1 MPYVPN
7 RHLAIVEKTKLTDY
21 LLSPSHPAGRSK
33 AGFFGRFGF
42 DASNWEKLQES
53 LLRHIA
59 AAENATAMETQF
71 GTKYIIEASLEAP
84 DGRRP
89 HIRSVWF
96 IEVGQHVPKLV
107 TVVPL
112 PGGSQ

>member
-1 MPYVPN
+1 MPFVPN

-33 AGFFGRFGF
+33 AVFLSRFGF
-42 DASNWEKLQES
+42 DASNWEALQKS
-53 LLRHIA
+53 LLRHVA
-59 AAENATAMETQF
+59 VAENATALETQF
-71 GTKYIIEASLEAP
+71 GIKYMIEASLETP

-96 IEVGQHVPKLV
+96 IENGQQEPKLV

-112 PGGSQ
+112 PGGSE

>member
-1 MPYVPN
+1 MSSVPN

-33 AGFFGRFGF
+33 AAFLSRFGF
-42 DASNWEKLQES
+42 SAANWETLQES
-53 LLRHIA
+53 LLHHVA
-59 AAENATAMETQF
+59 VAENATALKTQF
-71 GTKYIIEASLEAP
+71 GIKYMIEAGLETP

-89 HIRSVWF
+89 RIRSVWF
-96 IEVGQHVPKLV
+96 IENGQQAPKLV

-112 PGGSQ
+112 LGGSE

>member
-1 MPYVPN
+1 MPFVPN

-33 AGFFGRFGF
+33 AGFLRRFGF
-42 DASNWEKLQES
+42 DASNWETLQES
-53 LLRHIA
+53 LLHHVA

-71 GTKYIIEASLEAP
+71 GTKYMIEASLEAP

-89 HIRSVWF
+89 HIRSIWF
-96 IEVGQHVPKLV
+96 IEIGQQVPKLV

-112 PGGSQ
+112 PGGSE